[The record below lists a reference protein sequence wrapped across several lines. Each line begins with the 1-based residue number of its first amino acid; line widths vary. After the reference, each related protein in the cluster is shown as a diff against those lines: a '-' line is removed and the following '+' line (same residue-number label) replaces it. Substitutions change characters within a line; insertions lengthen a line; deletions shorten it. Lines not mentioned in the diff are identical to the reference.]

1 MASRKDSK
9 GAVLPKGF
17 CQRKSDGLYVYR
29 RQINGKTH
37 TLYNKNLAD
46 LKEEVKVLERNI
58 DAGLNV
64 AKAKKLTL
72 DDCFYRLMK
81 SKLGI
86 RDTTADGYV
95 YNYEHYI
102 QPALGNRKIDTI
114 NAQCIKDLYISIRQK
129 GLSIG
134 SLKNIDMLLSMILQ
148 DCVSDDIIRRDYT
161 EGIFDRV
168 TSNAQDKKREKFALT
183 EAEVVSFMSYVQNSN
198 RFKEYA
204 PLFTILLGSGMRI
217 GEALGLVW
225 DDIDFKEETISINK
239 TLYYKAQNGNATFCI
254 HPPKTVSGY
263 RTIPMRKEV
272 KAAFLKLK
280 EERLKKGMCKDTIDG
295 HSDFVFYNAKKHVY
309 QPSSINRT
317 IKTIV
322 KYHNQEEDYI
332 AKEEKRKPFHIRE
345 FSAHIFRHTT
355 LTRMAETEE
364 NPKKLQT
371 FAGHA
376 DYQTTMNIYAKKTN
390 LNILR
395 ETVDKAKQNFFI
407 G

>member
-17 CQRKSDGLYVYR
+17 SQRKDGLYVYR
-29 RQINGKTH
+29 RQVNKKTH
-37 TLYNKNLAD
+37 TLYNRSLPE
-46 LKEEVKVLERNI
+46 LKQQVKELERDI
-58 DAGLNV
+58 DAGIDV
-64 AKAKKLTL
+64 AKSKDLIL
-72 DDCFYRLMK
+72 DDCFYNLMK

-102 QPALGNRKIDTI
+102 QPTLGKKKIDAI
-114 NAQCIKDLYISIRQK
+114 NAQCIKDLYIDIRQK
-129 GLSIG
+129 GLSVG
-134 SLKNIDMLLSMILQ
+134 SLKNIDMVLSMVLQ
-148 DCVSDDIIRRDYT
+148 DCVDNDYIRRDYT
-161 EGIFDRV
+161 TGIFDKV

-217 GEALGLVW
+217 GEALGLTW
-225 DDIDFKEETISINK
+225 NDIDFKEESISINK
-239 TLYYKAQNGNATFCI
+239 TLYYKAQNGNAAFCI
-254 HPPKTVSGY
+254 HPPKTFAGH

-272 KAAFLKLK
+272 KNAFLKLK
-280 EERLKKGMCKDTIDG
+280 EERLKKGMCIDAIDG
-295 HSDFVFYNAKKHVY
+295 HSDFVFYNAKKHLY

-355 LTRMAETEE
+355 LTRMAETES
-364 NPKKLQT
+364 NPKILQA
-371 FAGHA
+371 FAGHSN
-376 DYQTTMNIYAKKTN
+376 YQTTMNIYAKRTT
-390 LNILR
+390 LDILR
-395 ETVDKAKQNFFI
+395 KTVDDAKQNFYI